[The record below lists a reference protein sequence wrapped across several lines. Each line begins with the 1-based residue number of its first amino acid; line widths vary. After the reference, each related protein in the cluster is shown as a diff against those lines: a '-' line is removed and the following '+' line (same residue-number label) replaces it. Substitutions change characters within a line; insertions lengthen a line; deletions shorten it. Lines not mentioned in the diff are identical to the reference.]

1 MDVELLVEVHAVRL
15 HGAARQEQ
23 LLLDVRRIAP
33 CAMSRAISVSRG
45 ESWYVCATERHFA
58 LKGVLCLNGTICTS
72 AFASASVNT
81 TA

>member
-1 MDVELLVEVHAVRL
+1 MRCVCTVLRDRNSFFSMCAESR
-15 HGAARQEQ
+15 
-23 LLLDVRRIAP
+23 P

-45 ESWYVCATERHFA
+45 ECYYACATERHFA